1 MPPYQF
7 QGQNFYQ
14 RGQQFNPYGQPAPE
28 HFEVAM
34 VSSVD
39 EARNAIVNPL
49 STHLFLNPSTGE
61 IYFKRMNSTGLSD
74 FVVYAPIEDGRKRK
88 NEDPLMEINARLAAI
103 EMALGGNSESVAG
116 NESAVAHAECHGAEN
131 GGDAQGESPAFPK
144 GSANDKWKKR

>member
-34 VSSVD
+34 VSSID

-74 FVVYAPIEDGRKRK
+74 FVVYAPIEGGKRG
-88 NEDPLMEINARLAAI
+88 NEDPLTEINARLAAI
-103 EMALGGNSESVAG
+103 ERALGGKNESVAD
-116 NESAVAHAECHGAEN
+116 NESAVANAECCGAEN
-131 GGDAQGESPAFPK
+131 GGDAHGESPAFPK